1 LSHPSEGPER
11 LPPLA
16 EAEMTPVQRASVALL
31 LQGPRKALQGPFA
44 VMVRSPGL
52 MDCVQKVGEY
62 IRFESLLADDLREL
76 AILTSSRHWRQVVE
90 WALHAPIA
98 LDAGVDR
105 EALVAL
111 AEGRPPTL
119 GGVQA
124 IVHGF
129 CEELH
134 RTQGV
139 SDETYAAAH
148 AALGEAAVVELA
160 GLCGYYATLAMVM
173 NVARTPPPGDL
184 PPFAV
189 P

>member
-105 EALVAL
+105 EALV
-111 AEGRPPTL
+111 
-119 GGVQA
+119 GVQA